1 MKALLILA
9 AEGYQEK
16 EYGDTRKKLEEGG
29 VEIFIGSSD
38 AKEARG
44 KLGGVTKV
52 ENVLDEAHAQDYDAI
67 VFIGGPG
74 AVEYQENKE
83 AHRIAKEA
91 ENQGK
96 VLAAI
101 CIAPTILARA
111 GVLHGK
117 RATVWDDG
125 AGTQAKLLEQEGA
138 IYEPKDVVRDGNI
151 ITANGPSAANAFGE
165 TIIQVLRK

>member
-29 VEIFIGSSD
+29 VEIVIGSSD
-38 AKEARG
+38 RKRARG
-44 KLGGVTKV
+44 KLGSVTRV
-52 ENVLDEAHAQDYDAI
+52 DIALNEAHARDYDAI

-74 AVEYQENKE
+74 AVEYQEDKE

-91 ENQGK
+91 GEKGK

-111 GVLHGK
+111 GMLRGK
-117 RATVWDDG
+117 KSTVWDDG
-125 AGTQAKLLEQEGA
+125 VGTQADFLEKEGA
-138 IYEPKDVVRDGNI
+138 IYEPKDVVRDGNV